1 MSDVLRSPTQVRK
14 DSFGDVR
21 HLPIKIM
28 QVSDIVPAFCHP
40 SQKEQLTM

>member
-1 MSDVLRSPTQVRK
+1 MSDVLRSPTQ
-14 DSFGDVR
+14 DVR